1 MVEKKD
7 DNLESPD
14 ELTEARSDIEV
25 VMEMSELEQHFLEVY
40 GSSSFEEAMKD
51 EVNFSTFL
59 VEADDIQLEIDP
71 KRFAEMLRVAITS
84 SKENASLF
92 LESLE
97 AELINIED
105 LEMLEEIETV
115 AREMVEEEV

>member
-7 DNLESPD
+7 DNLESSG
-14 ELTEARSDIEV
+14 LTEARSDIETV
-25 VMEMSELEQHFLEVY
+25 VEMSELEQHFLEVY
-40 GSSSFEEAMKD
+40 GSASFEEAMKD

-71 KRFAEMLRVAITS
+71 KRFAEMLRVAVTS
-84 SKENASLF
+84 SEENASLF

-97 AELINIED
+97 AGLINIED
-105 LEMLEEIETV
+105 LEMLEGIETA
-115 AREMVEEEV
+115 AREMIKEEA

>member
-59 VEADDIQLEIDP
+59 VEADDIQ
-71 KRFAEMLRVAITS
+71 
-84 SKENASLF
+84 
-92 LESLE
+92 
-97 AELINIED
+97 
-105 LEMLEEIETV
+105 
-115 AREMVEEEV
+115 